1 MESRETKDDR
11 KDVLDKGVV
20 EGKVLGDKFVDVNEM
35 KAMADA
41 DAEVEVTIAAGS
53 IHGSIKVRLRIK
65 ARL

>member
-1 MESRETKDDR
+1 
-11 KDVLDKGVV
+11 VLDEGVV
-20 EGKVLGDKFVDVNEM
+20 EGKVLGDKFVDGKDM

-41 DAEVEVTIAAGS
+41 DAEVEVIIPAGS

>member
-1 MESRETKDDR
+1 
-11 KDVLDKGVV
+11 VLDEGVV
-20 EGKVLGDKFVDVNEM
+20 EGKVLGDKFVDVKEM

-41 DAEVEVTIAAGS
+41 DAEVEVIIPAGS